1 MKVLGMHWDSE
12 ADTLSVKP
20 VKMLERSFVTMRTVL
35 KQVAKLFDP
44 LGMFAPVTLKG
55 KLFSQKLWIKQL
67 EWDEKLSKEDKEMW
81 FDIKDDISKIANHK
95 MNRCV
100 TVGDKSSVTNTLVC
114 FCDASAFA
122 YATCVYLVQ
131 SSESQCNSELIFAK
145 TRLAP
150 TTQTAIPRL
159 DHHVGVWYKSSC

>member
-20 VKMLERSFVTMRTVL
+20 VKMLERSFVTIRTVL

-81 FDIKDDISKIANHK
+81 FDIERRH
-95 MNRCV
+95 
-100 TVGDKSSVTNTLVC
+100 
-114 FCDASAFA
+114 
-122 YATCVYLVQ
+122 Q
-131 SSESQCNSELIFAK
+131 
-145 TRLAP
+145 
-150 TTQTAIPRL
+150 
-159 DHHVGVWYKSSC
+159 